1 MAVTVVTSL
10 SIVTMPRMA
19 NLFNMNALDRL
30 RNRLEQ
36 TIRFILL
43 LSIPMC
49 LGLMSVTD
57 YLVPLYLG
65 PGYEKSATLLKI
77 FSLLI
82 VVVGLNNAVG
92 KQVLMPVGRQKEYN
106 MSVILGAIVNFTLNM
121 ILIPRLLS
129 VGAVIGSVAS
139 ETAIL
144 LAFIYFSKDY
154 IRLGWILKASVR
166 YLIAGAAMS
175 AVILI
180 SYNWLGISWK
190 SLALQVAGG
199 GIAYLLAVLLLR
211 DAFALEMLAIVK
223 RNLPFV
229 KKRSGKGK

>member
-1 MAVTVVTSL
+1 
-10 SIVTMPRMA
+10 
-19 NLFNMNALDRL
+19 
-30 RNRLEQ
+30 
-36 TIRFILL
+36 
-43 LSIPMC
+43 
-49 LGLMSVTD
+49 
-57 YLVPLYLG
+57 VPLYLG

-175 AVILI
+175 AVIFI

-199 GIAYLLAVLLLR
+199 GIVYLLVVLLLR

-229 KKRSGKGK
+229 KKRSDKGK

>member
-1 MAVTVVTSL
+1 
-10 SIVTMPRMA
+10 
-19 NLFNMNALDRL
+19 
-30 RNRLEQ
+30 
-36 TIRFILL
+36 
-43 LSIPMC
+43 
-49 LGLMSVTD
+49 
-57 YLVPLYLG
+57 
-65 PGYEKSATLLKI
+65 
-77 FSLLI
+77 
-82 VVVGLNNAVG
+82 
-92 KQVLMPVGRQKEYN
+92 
-106 MSVILGAIVNFTLNM
+106 M
-121 ILIPRLLS
+121 ILIPRLRS

-139 ETAIL
+139 GSAIL

-175 AVILI
+175 AVIFI

-190 SLALQVAGG
+190 SIALQVAGG
-199 GIAYLLAVLLLR
+199 GIVYVLAVLMLR